1 MKLLKMKSGL
11 SKNNKNYYMLQLLVY
26 NEVITCL
33 VFESQFNAIKACL
46 TKEEQEQI
54 IIKM

>member
-33 VFESQFNAIKACL
+33 VFECQFNAIKACL